1 MKNTEVK
8 TKKVV
13 AKCGIIGGPAKS
25 ALIDALK
32 YSKSKSV
39 KLEVYF
45 KTDNKNTP
53 PSSPGCAYLPMSFKE
68 YKIYGIRYEGDT
80 ADDLIVSGTCTTSI
94 MLSYKE
100 VIEEEYGFEAH
111 YNAEFRVGQITFFE

>member
-1 MKNTEVK
+1 MKNTEVNR
-8 TKKVV
+8 KKIVE
-13 AKCGIIGGPAKS
+13 CNIIGGPAKS

-68 YKIYGIRYEGDT
+68 FKIYGIRYEGNT
-80 ADDLIVSGTCTTSI
+80 ADDLIVSGTCMTDV

-100 VIEEEYGFEAH
+100 VIEKEYSFEAY
-111 YNAEFRVGQITFFE
+111 YNAEFRAGQITFYE